1 MIFKVSKPFRDPM
14 IRAVTQSERG
24 TYCTAALPTK
34 ATLAGTRALLALS
47 AEETNEKPQM
57 KPNKTLVTTLGRPS
71 GSSAPG
77 AAVPA
82 RARPHSRSSP
92 FFFRTKL
99 PPMKA
104 LEARASP
111 SPAPNPAPMASGT
124 GAGPERA
131 GSGRGGAP
139 GSASAGRGG
148 TGRTGAERGWGH
160 RAAGLGRGLRAG
172 AFPGRRDRVFVAELA
187 EAA

>member
-1 MIFKVSKPFRDPM
+1 MVSV
-14 IRAVTQSERG
+14 VTQSERG
-24 TYCTAALPTK
+24 TYCTAALPTT

-47 AEETNEKPQM
+47 AEETNEKPQI
-57 KPNKTLVTTLGRPS
+57 KPNQTLVTTLGGPS
-71 GSSAPG
+71 GGSAPG

-82 RARPHSRSSP
+82 RARPRSRSSP

-111 SPAPNPAPMASGT
+111 SPAPNPAPMAGGT
-124 GAGPERA
+124 GAGPERG

-139 GSASAGRGG
+139 GSASAGRDRNGPG
-148 TGRTGAERGWGH
+148 
-160 RAAGLGRGLRAG
+160 AGLGRPGRPAWAGLGWGLRSPCGSLPWA
-172 AFPGRRDRVFVAELA
+172 P
-187 EAA
+187 